1 MDMDTTL
8 TLILSELKGM
18 NQRMSSMEGK
28 ITSMETR
35 MNSMEGK
42 IASMETRM
50 NSMESKIAS
59 METRMD
65 SMESKIISMDNRMD
79 SMENKMISMDN
90 RMDFMESKMASMDNR
105 MDRLE
110 RGQDEIKSNL
120 ADLTE
125 QVKENTRFIRALVD
139 GQTVLETKL
148 STLDETF
155 QQLSSRTKKLERTSG
170 GILYELAIHEDDLC

>member
-28 ITSMETR
+28 ITSIETR

-42 IASMETRM
+42 IASMEIRM
-50 NSMESKIAS
+50 NSMESKIIS
-59 METRMD
+59 MDNRID

-79 SMENKMISMDN
+79 SMEGKIT
-90 RMDFMESKMASMDNR
+90 SMDNR

-110 RGQDEIKSNL
+110 RGQDEINL
-120 ADLTE
+120 TDLTE

-148 STLDETF
+148 SALDENF

-170 GILYELAIHEDDLC
+170 GILYELAIREDDLC

>member
-50 NSMESKIAS
+50 NSMESQ
-59 METRMD
+59 
-65 SMESKIISMDNRMD
+65 IISMDNRMD

-90 RMDFMESKMASMDNR
+90 RMDSMESKMTSMDNR

-110 RGQDEIKSNL
+110 QGQDEIKSNL

-139 GQTVLETKL
+139 GQKVLETKL
-148 STLDETF
+148 SALDENF

-170 GILYELAIHEDDLC
+170 GILYELAIREDDLC

>member
-28 ITSMETR
+28 I
-35 MNSMEGK
+35 
-42 IASMETRM
+42 ASMEIRM
-50 NSMESKIAS
+50 NSMESKIIS
-59 METRMD
+59 MDNRID

-79 SMENKMISMDN
+79 SMEGKIT
-90 RMDFMESKMASMDNR
+90 SMDNR

-120 ADLTE
+120 TDLTE

-148 STLDETF
+148 SALDENF

-170 GILYELAIHEDDLC
+170 GILYELAIREDDLC

>member
-35 MNSMEGK
+35 MNSMESK
-42 IASMETRM
+42 I
-50 NSMESKIAS
+50 NSMDN
-59 METRMD
+59 RMD

-79 SMENKMISMDN
+79 S
-90 RMDFMESKMASMDNR
+90 MESKMASMDNR

-120 ADLTE
+120 TDLTE

-148 STLDETF
+148 SALDENF

-170 GILYELAIHEDDLC
+170 GILYELAIREDDLC

>member
-28 ITSMETR
+28 ITSIETR

-42 IASMETRM
+42 IASMEIRM
-50 NSMESKIAS
+50 NSMESKIIS
-59 METRMD
+59 MDNRID

-79 SMENKMISMDN
+79 SMEGKIT
-90 RMDFMESKMASMDNR
+90 SMDNR

-120 ADLTE
+120 TDLTE

-148 STLDETF
+148 SALDENF

-170 GILYELAIHEDDLC
+170 GILYELAIREDDLC

>member
-28 ITSMETR
+28 ITSIETR

-50 NSMESKIAS
+50 NSMEGKIAS
-59 METRMD
+59 MEIRMN
-65 SMESKIISMDNRMD
+65 SMEGKIT
-79 SMENKMISMDN
+79 
-90 RMDFMESKMASMDNR
+90 SMDNR

-120 ADLTE
+120 TDLTE

-148 STLDETF
+148 SALDENF

-170 GILYELAIHEDDLC
+170 GILYELAIREDDLC

>member
-50 NSMESKIAS
+50 NSMESKI
-59 METRMD
+59 
-65 SMESKIISMDNRMD
+65 ISMDNRMD

-90 RMDFMESKMASMDNR
+90 RMDSMESKMTSMDNR

-110 RGQDEIKSNL
+110 QGQDEIKSNL

-148 STLDETF
+148 SALDENF

-170 GILYELAIHEDDLC
+170 GILYELAIREDDLC

>member
-50 NSMESKIAS
+50 NSMESKI
-59 METRMD
+59 
-65 SMESKIISMDNRMD
+65 ISMDNRMD
-79 SMENKMISMDN
+79 SMENKMISIDN
-90 RMDFMESKMASMDNR
+90 RMGSMEIKIISMDNR

-125 QVKENTRFIRALVD
+125 QVKENTRFFRALVD

-148 STLDETF
+148 NALDENF

-170 GILYELAIHEDDLC
+170 GILYELAIREDDLC

>member
-28 ITSMETR
+28 ITSM
-35 MNSMEGK
+35 
-42 IASMETRM
+42 
-50 NSMESKIAS
+50 
-59 METRMD
+59 
-65 SMESKIISMDNRMD
+65 
-79 SMENKMISMDN
+79 
-90 RMDFMESKMASMDNR
+90 DNR

-120 ADLTE
+120 TDLTE

-148 STLDETF
+148 SALDENF

-170 GILYELAIHEDDLC
+170 GILYELAIREDDLC

>member
-50 NSMESKIAS
+50 NSMESKI
-59 METRMD
+59 
-65 SMESKIISMDNRMD
+65 ISMDNRMD
-79 SMENKMISMDN
+79 S
-90 RMDFMESKMASMDNR
+90 MESKMASMDNR

-148 STLDETF
+148 STLDENF

-170 GILYELAIHEDDLC
+170 GILYELAIREDDLC